1 MKGKPSAKALPQAPP
16 KVAAAEDISRA
27 IGALYPHDLVRL
39 AAYAQNR
46 VASVGP
52 RAANGRGRND
62 LLQEAV
68 TRLLEGRRHWYPDN
82 VDIVK
87 YLIRVIESIASEW
100 ASHRKRNKSSPEY
113 AALESECA
121 KDDEAG
127 NLVSPFDG
135 IRAESLNLEEQTVV
149 EDTEGERKALA
160 DEIEA
165 ANVGDGPASMVI
177 RLFQSGMKGPAIQQ
191 DLGWTERE
199 YRTTVRRIQ
208 RRAQKILE
216 RRYGR

>member
-1 MKGKPSAKALPQAPP
+1 MKETPPAMALPQPPP
-16 KVAAAEDISRA
+16 KVATAEDISRA
-27 IGALYPHDLVRL
+27 IDALNPHDLVRL

-46 VASVGP
+46 VATVGP
-52 RAANGRGRND
+52 RAANGRGRDD

-68 TRLLEGRRHWYPDN
+68 TRLLDGRRHWYPDN

-87 YLIRVIESIASEW
+87 YLIRVMESIASEW

-113 AALESECA
+113 AALESEWT
-121 KDDEAG
+121 KNDEAG

-135 IRAESLNLEEQTVV
+135 IGTGSLNVEEQAIV
-149 EDTEGERKALA
+149 EDMEAERNELA

-165 ANVGDGPASMVI
+165 ANAGDEAASMVI
-177 RLFQSGMKGPAIQQ
+177 LHFQSDMNGPAIQQ
-191 DLGWTERE
+191 VLGWTEQE

-216 RRYGR
+216 RRYGI